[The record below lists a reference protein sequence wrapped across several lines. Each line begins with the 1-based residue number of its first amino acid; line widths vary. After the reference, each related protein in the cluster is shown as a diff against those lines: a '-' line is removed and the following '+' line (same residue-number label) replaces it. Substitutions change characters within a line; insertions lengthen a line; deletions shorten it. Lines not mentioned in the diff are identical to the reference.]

1 MNLKISFT
9 YYDMNEEDVKTL
21 CYFENDKLFLSNIVN
36 IKHIDF
42 FKDYLPDFT
51 EIVYF
56 EDKKT

>member
-1 MNLKISFT
+1 
-9 YYDMNEEDVKTL
+9 MNEEDVKTL